1 MSPPSNH
8 SPRKILIATDMCFWR
23 RSTGAEQ
30 RAAALIE
37 FLQSQQH
44 TLQTFLLAPSQT
56 LEMADQSALEQNGL
70 DVAVRSSDQVPRQ
83 FWKKIGWYI
92 AATRNQYFSQHR
104 SSESPHLD
112 SKFDTGSID
121 NTPLTL
127 SDFRWDWALDA
138 FREAVDAF
146 QPDVILVEY
155 IKLGYLLESLSPQQ
169 RAAIYCIVDTH
180 DVLHLRCQAFK
191 AEGQSHWIEISR
203 EEESTALSN
212 FDALIAIQ
220 SDEANLLQDLAP
232 NSSVIT
238 CGHAPPFSVADNTA
252 PRPVE
257 NTPLTIGFLAS
268 ENAANIDAIHSFL
281 RDIWP
286 LSVSKLGDR
295 IRLVVAG
302 TICGAIDAATYDT
315 DQVSLIGRVDTLED
329 FYHAVD
335 LVVNPVKYGTG
346 LKIKNVEALAFGK
359 PLLTTQHGAAGLP
372 TELLTGIERKG
383 GLGTEKAVEIFGSPS
398 TFVELVLP
406 FLNPSY
412 RASVSDRAKRLSR
425 TVLSE
430 QSVYSE
436 LAQVLSEIG

>member
-1 MSPPSNH
+1 MPAPANH
-8 SPRKILIATDMCFWR
+8 SQRRILIATDMCFWR

-30 RAAALIE
+30 RAAALID

-44 TLQTFLLAPSQT
+44 TLKTFLLAPSQT
-56 LEMADQSALEQNGL
+56 LETADQSAIERNGL
-70 DVAVRSSDQVPRQ
+70 DVAVRSSDQVPLQ

-92 AATRNQYFSQHR
+92 AATRNQYFPQHR
-104 SSESPHLD
+104 SSESPHFDSNLD
-112 SKFDTGSID
+112 IGSID
-121 NTPLTL
+121 NTPTTL
-127 SDFRWDWALDA
+127 SDFRWTWALDA

-146 QPDVILVEY
+146 QPEVILVEY

-169 RAAIYCIVDTH
+169 RASIYCIVDTH
-180 DVLHLRCQAFK
+180 DVLHLRCQAFQAK
-191 AEGQSHWIEISR
+191 GQVHWIEISR
-203 EEESTALSN
+203 EEESVALSN

-232 NSSVIT
+232 NSNVIT
-238 CGHAPPFSVADNTA
+238 CGHAPPFSMVDETA
-252 PRPVE
+252 QRPVE
-257 NTPLTIGFLAS
+257 NHPLTLGFLAS

-295 IRLVVAG
+295 IRMVVAG
-302 TICGAIDAATYDT
+302 TICGAIDAATFDT
-315 DQVSLIGRVDTLED
+315 DQVSLIGPVDTLKD

-335 LVVNPVKYGTG
+335 LVVNPVKFGTG
-346 LKIKNVEALAFGK
+346 LKIKNIEALAFGK
-359 PLLTTQHGAAGLP
+359 PLLTTQHGAVGLP
-372 TELLTGIERKG
+372 TELLAGIQRSG
-383 GLGTEKAVEIFGSPS
+383 GFETEKAVEIFGSPS
-398 TFVELVLP
+398 TFMELVLP
-406 FLNPSY
+406 FVNPSY